1 MVFSKKYRWPEHY
14 FSVWSLGNSQK
25 LLTTDQFLVSTISFT
40 IMNIS
45 FFSLR
50 FDLFPIIAKE
60 VNQIR
65 NNVVIVVAR
74 LAFLFC
80 CALTTGRC
88 NAFQHSFVNWKKSEF
103 YGPYFQTVISCDYVL
118 YVPQYGLICLNR
130 VRICVNMSGFTI
142 IDRVLNMH
150 HIFYS
155 ARLLYKLMSTYW
167 R

>member
-1 MVFSKKYRWPEHY
+1 MNLTFSL
-14 FSVWSLGNSQK
+14 VGNTDGQKIGNYQK
-25 LLTTDQFLVSTISFT
+25 LLITNQFLVSTIFFA

-50 FDLFPIIAKE
+50 FDLFSLIAIE
-60 VNQIR
+60 VHQIR
-65 NNVVIVVAR
+65 NNVVCLIVR

-130 VRICVNMSGFTI
+130 TWICVNMSEFTI

-150 HIFYS
+150 HILHS